1 MRYLSELLRENKKFS
16 VTVFSNQNII
26 QHKEIQYTMSV
37 LSLIIKREFIAKV
50 RNKSF
55 IVMTFL
61 SPLLF
66 VGMAVL
72 IGYLATINQGDV
84 KKIAVFDKGNFFT
97 KNELVNDKKYEYQYL
112 SDMDFDI
119 AKKTASESYEGLLF
133 VPETSDKKELTSKI
147 EYISDNSPNMDF
159 IYKLENIIEDKITKL
174 NIESSGVDYSIIE
187 NSKAKANIHLAKF
200 SGEDSIKGL
209 NGIKVAIGSIF
220 GYMIMMFIM
229 IYGNFVMRSVIEE
242 KSNRII
248 EIIVSSVKPFQLM
261 MGKILGNSLAGLLQ
275 FFIWAVV
282 GVILYFV
289 AASFLGLNMGGSATA
304 LNEVSSQVSDSDKT
318 QMMQTIS
325 MYFETIVS
333 DLPWITIIL
342 SFFVFFAGGYFLYS
356 SVYAAIGAAVD
367 NETDSQQFLMP
378 IMIPLMLAVYIGF
391 FTVMDDPHGSV
402 AVVFSLIPFTSP
414 IVMLMRIPFGVPV
427 WQIILSVVLLY
438 ATFFFIVWSAA
449 KIYRVG
455 ILMYG
460 KKPTWKELYKW
471 LRY

>member
-1 MRYLSELLRENKKFS
+1 MG
-16 VTVFSNQNII
+16 
-26 QHKEIQYTMSV
+26 V

-66 VGMAVL
+66 VAMAVL
-72 IGYLATINQGDV
+72 IGYLANINQGAV
-84 KKIAVFDKGNFFT
+84 KKIAVFDKGKFFQ
-97 KNELVNDKKYEYQYL
+97 KDELQNNTKYEYHYL
-112 SDMDFDI
+112 SDMEFDM
-119 AKKTASESYEGLLF
+119 AKETASNSYEALIY
-133 VPETSDKKELTSKI
+133 VPEAADKNELTTKI
-147 EYISDNSPNMDF
+147 EYISDNSPSMEF
-159 IYKLENIIEDKITKL
+159 IYKLENIIEDKITKS
-174 NIESSGVDYSIIE
+174 NIEESGVDYSVIE
-187 NSKAKANIHLAKF
+187 QSKAKANIHLAKF

-209 NGIKVAIGSIF
+209 NGIKVAVGSIF
-220 GYMIMMFIM
+220 GYMIMMFII

-242 KSNRII
+242 KTNRII

-261 MGKILGNSLAGLLQ
+261 MGKIIGNSLAGLLQ

-282 GVILYFV
+282 GVILFFI
-289 AASFLGLNMGGSATA
+289 ASSFLGLQMGGSTTA
-304 LNEVSSQVSDSDKT
+304 LADLDSQIDQSTKLELI
-318 QMMQTIS
+318 QTIQL
-325 MYFETIVS
+325 YFDKIWN
-333 DLPWITIIL
+333 DLPWVTIII
-342 SFFVFFAGGYFLYS
+342 SFLIYFTGGYFLYS

-378 IMIPLMLAVYIGF
+378 ILMPLMLAVYIGF

-402 AVVFSLIPFTSP
+402 ATIFSIVPFTSP
-414 IVMLMRIPFGVPV
+414 IVMLMRIPFGVPL
-427 WQIILSVVLLY
+427 WQLILSIVLLFG
-438 ATFFFIVWSAA
+438 TFFFIVWSAA

-471 LRY
+471 MRY